1 MIKEEDVK
9 NSIILL
15 LDDLRT
21 FIEGGKSLYDW
32 SHFLNKDSDF
42 SYDSIGLG

>member
-9 NSIILL
+9 KSIILL

-32 SHFLNKDSDF
+32 SDFLNKDCDF
-42 SYDSIGLG
+42 SYDGIGLG